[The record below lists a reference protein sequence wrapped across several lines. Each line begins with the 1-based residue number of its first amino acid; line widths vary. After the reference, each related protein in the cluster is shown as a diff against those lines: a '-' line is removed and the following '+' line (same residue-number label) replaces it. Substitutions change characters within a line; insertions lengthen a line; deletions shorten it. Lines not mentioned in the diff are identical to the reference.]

1 MNVIA
6 RTGTFLTSSL
16 AGLTFTVLAASPSLA
31 NTHNQIVPNSDYS
44 SSNAAKLQQLLS
56 QRTTPTNQTTQ
67 QTNQAQCPCC
77 KSMMSNMPGMMNNM
91 PNMMEHQNN
100 MPGMMKRQNN
110 QSK

>member
-16 AGLTFTVLAASPSLA
+16 AGITFMVLAASPILA
-31 NTHNQIVPNSDYS
+31 NTHNQIVPNQASS

-56 QRTTPTNQTTQ
+56 QRTTPTNQNTQ
-67 QTNQAQCPCC
+67 KTNQTGCACC
-77 KSMMSNMPGMMNNM
+77 ASMMSNMPQMM
-91 PNMMEHQNN
+91 NN
-100 MPGMMKRQNN
+100 MPGMMNRQHNMPGMMDRQNN